1 MKIKNSSMAAR
12 YENPEVVDDGSSA
25 SFTARRR
32 RLLAAIVGIG
42 AASLSA
48 RTRVLARTDPGPKR
62 IDVHHHFVPG
72 FYRDYL
78 VSNGGPPFKWDLT
91 ADLDDMSK
99 NGTAAAILSI
109 TTPGYPFGS
118 SESIRKII
126 RACNEEAANLRMQNP
141 GKFGSFAAIPII
153 DTAGALGEI
162 EYSLDTLKADGIGVF
177 TSYGDKWLGDP
188 VFHPVYEE
196 LNRRKA
202 VVYVHPTAPNCCANL
217 LPRVPNEGALIEYG
231 TDTTRS
237 IADLVFSGTTTRFPD
252 IKWIWSHAGGTM
264 PFLIE
269 RFLTGAEAEVVPGIL
284 TKGQHFELPANVPH
298 SVLSELRKMY
308 YDTAQTANPVALG
321 ALRKVVPTT
330 QIVFGTD
337 YWFRTT
343 AETAQGL
350 VSSKVFSDRELLAI
364 NRDNALRL
372 LPRFRNV

>member
-1 MKIKNSSMAAR
+1 
-12 YENPEVVDDGSSA
+12 
-25 SFTARRR
+25 
-32 RLLAAIVGIG
+32 
-42 AASLSA
+42 
-48 RTRVLARTDPGPKR
+48 
-62 IDVHHHFVPG
+62 
-72 FYRDYL
+72 
-78 VSNGGPPFKWDLT
+78 
-91 ADLDDMSK
+91 
-99 NGTAAAILSI
+99 
-109 TTPGYPFGS
+109 
-118 SESIRKII
+118 
-126 RACNEEAANLRMQNP
+126 
-141 GKFGSFAAIPII
+141 
-153 DTAGALGEI
+153 
-162 EYSLDTLKADGIGVF
+162 
-177 TSYGDKWLGDP
+177 
-188 VFHPVYEE
+188 
-196 LNRRKA
+196 
-202 VVYVHPTAPNCCANL
+202 
-217 LPRVPNEGALIEYG
+217 
-231 TDTTRS
+231 
-237 IADLVFSGTTTRFPD
+237 
-252 IKWIWSHAGGTM
+252 M